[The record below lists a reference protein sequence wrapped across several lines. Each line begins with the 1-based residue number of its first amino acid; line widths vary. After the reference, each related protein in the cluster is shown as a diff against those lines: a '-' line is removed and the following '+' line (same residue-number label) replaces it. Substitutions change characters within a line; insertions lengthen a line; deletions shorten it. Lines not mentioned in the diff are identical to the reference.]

1 MNEMKKL
8 CLVIAS
14 LLIVSCV
21 QLKPFSVE
29 EYQANKKMELISKLP
44 NPPSPA
50 EVEHASYGKLP
61 NDYQKMIKSYLAF
74 FLKDPYSAIYE
85 FNHKPV
91 KGYIQD
97 LELNSGRPTF
107 GWLVNFN
114 YNAKNSYGAYT
125 GKEYTQFFVYKDIND
140 GNYYARPTSK
150 SSFDYIFVE
159 TK

>member
-1 MNEMKKL
+1 MKKIL

-21 QLKPFSVE
+21 QVKPFSVKD
-29 EYQANKKMELISKLP
+29 YKANKKMELINKLP
-44 NPPSPA
+44 NPPSA
-50 EVEHASYGKLP
+50 EEIENASYGKLP
-61 NDYQKMIKSYLAF
+61 NDYQNMIKSYLAV
-74 FLKDPYSAIYE
+74 FLKDPYSAKYE
-85 FNHKPV
+85 FNHKPL

-97 LELNSGRPTF
+97 LKLNRGRPTF

-125 GKEYTQFFVYKDIND
+125 GNEYTHFFVYKDIND

-150 SSFDYIFVE
+150 SSLDYIFVE

>member
-1 MNEMKKL
+1 MNEMKKIFI
-8 CLVIAS
+8 VITS
-14 LLIVSCV
+14 MLIVSCV
-21 QLKPFSVE
+21 QMKPFSAK
-29 EYQANKKMELISKLP
+29 EYLADKKMELINKLP
-44 NPPSPA
+44 DPPSPA
-50 EVEHASYGKLP
+50 EVESASYGKLP
-61 NDYQKMIKSYLAF
+61 SNYQKMIKDYLAF
-74 FLKDPYSAIYE
+74 FLKDPYSAKYE

-97 LELNSGRPTF
+97 LKLNRGRPTF

-125 GKEYTQFFVYKDIND
+125 GNEYTHFFVYKDITD

-150 SSFDYIFVE
+150 SSLDYIFVE